1 MLREQR
7 QILNYRLYHRLT
19 YYNILHYKI
28 LCYILPVITMFS
40 ELEDDLDW
48 LLHVVVTDLPRNL
61 SEKKE
66 NKNLWVRANPHGG
79 GCCQF
84 FSDPMEMATHSSIF
98 VWRIPWTE
106 EPDRLQPIRSQRVRH
121 KGACTH
127 PAPTLWGMYRYYFS
141 FKVEEVK
148 ALEEMKTFKKSHI
161 L

>member
-7 QILNYRLYHRLT
+7 QILNYRLYHKLM

-79 GCCQF
+79 CCCQL

-106 EPDRLQPIRSQRVRH
+106 EPDRLQPLGLKESDTKEHAHTRH
-121 KGACTH
+121 Q
-127 PAPTLWGMYRYYFS
+127 LF
-141 FKVEEVK
+141 EVCIVIISLLK
-148 ALEEMKTFKKSHI
+148 LRKWK